1 MENSQIDV
9 RNKFLNL
16 SLKSQTYFTILLVA
30 IFLILSFIGL
40 ANHEMWRD
48 ELQAWLIARDS
59 SSLIDVYNNLKYE
72 GHPGLWHS
80 LLYIITR
87 FTHNPTAM
95 QLLHLLIATLVI
107 YIFVQYSPFTR
118 IQKVLFTF
126 GYFPFFE
133 YNLISRNYNLGILFL
148 FLFCYLFPRRYHS
161 YLWLA
166 ILLALML
173 NTNVYIMIIALS
185 LALTLLTEYIFDQ
198 NLRTSYAHNQKNL
211 IFSLT
216 IFSLGLILSLSQLL
230 RTTTTVTSQSQ
241 IGNLGNQVALTQFD
255 LLINSLKKLAGI
267 ITIIFQ
273 SYIPIPPIFNF
284 HFWNNNIFP
293 SEISRILS
301 IILLCLAIC
310 IFIRKPFVL
319 FFYLSGTLGILL
331 FAYTKIRGVLRH
343 HGHLFILFIA
353 CLWLCNYYSDSN
365 WFHGRFQRF
374 VNFWYKQKNKLI
386 TSILLLH
393 LFAGI
398 FAFSMDMAYPFSA
411 SRDAANFIISN
422 QLNNNVIIGSKDY
435 IMSPLAAHLER
446 KIYYPEVNRFSSFVD
461 WGRRKDVKSQRV
473 IEEVNNFVI
482 QTNNQ
487 ILLILDSP
495 LKTES
500 PNLRISQL
508 ESFSK
513 NLVGDEKYYLYLV
526 QKK

>member
-1 MENSQIDV
+1 MENSQTDSKN
-9 RNKFLNL
+9 RFLNL
-16 SLKSQTYFTILLVA
+16 CLKSQTNFTILLVS
-30 IFLILSFIGL
+30 IFFILSFIGL
-40 ANHEMWRD
+40 FHHEMWRD

-87 FTHNPTAM
+87 FTNNPIGM
-95 QLLHLLIATLVI
+95 QFLHLLIATLVI

-118 IQKVLFTF
+118 IQKILFTF

-148 FLFCYLFPRRYHS
+148 VLFCYLFPKRYHS

-166 ILLALML
+166 ILMALML

-185 LALTLLTEYIFDQ
+185 LALTLVIEYIFDQ
-198 NLRTSYAHNQKNL
+198 NLRNAYFHNKRNI
-211 IFSLT
+211 IFSIT
-216 IFSLGLILSLSQLL
+216 IFFLGLIISLSQLI
-230 RTTTTVTSQSQ
+230 RTTTITSQSPASNT
-241 IGNLGNQVALTQFD
+241 IVLTQFD
-255 LLINSLKKLAGI
+255 LLINSIKKLAGI
-267 ITIIFQ
+267 VALIAK
-273 SYIPIPPIFNF
+273 SYIPIPQFFNF
-284 HFWNNNIFP
+284 QFWNTSIFP
-293 SEISRILS
+293 SGISLILS

-310 IFIRKPFVL
+310 IFIRKPL
-319 FFYLSGTLGILL
+319 ILLLYLSGTFGILL
-331 FAYTKIRGVLRH
+331 FAYLKIRGVLRH

-353 CLWLCNYYSDSN
+353 CLWLCNYYSNSN
-365 WFHGRFQRF
+365 WLYSRFQRF
-374 VNFWYKQKNKLI
+374 INFWYKQKDKLI

-398 FAFSMDMAYPFSA
+398 FAFSMDLVYPFSA
-411 SRDAANFIISN
+411 SKEAANFIISN
-422 QLNNNVIIGSKDY
+422 QLNNNVIVGSKDY
-435 IMSPLAAHLER
+435 IMSPLAALLNR
-446 KIYYPEVNRFSSFVD
+446 KIYYPQMNGFSSFVD
-461 WGRRKDVKSQRV
+461 WGKRKDVKSQRV
-473 IEEVNNFVI
+473 IEEVNNFVA

-495 LKTES
+495 LNTE
-500 PNLRISQL
+500 PPTLRISQL
-508 ESFSK
+508 KSFSK